1 MGNKIKIFISGKIC
15 RNQYKNLICF
25 ATSLDPTEGTW
36 LGLTDE
42 VQEGEFRWLN
52 GDVLRYN
59 EWKVN
64 EPNGRKQA
72 NCVVAFGNK
81 MLDFSCSY
89 SKHMMCSTIGRNKY
103 FFPLQAQASEA
114 WLKAGFSVFVARS
127 VHKVVCRYV
136 WFYVWNLHA
145 ILSTHLRCLKNSLQI
160 FCWWS
165 FYWNFIK
172 L

>member
-1 MGNKIKIFISGKIC
+1 MNLKYSFIISKFYSVPKQVKNETPAEFFTEFFLFSDKVKI
-15 RNQYKNLICF
+15 LICF
-25 ATSLDPTEGTW
+25 STSLDPTEGTW

-103 FFPLQAQASEA
+103 FFPLQAQA
-114 WLKAGFSVFVARS
+114 WKPG
-127 VHKVVCRYV
+127 
-136 WFYVWNLHA
+136 
-145 ILSTHLRCLKNSLQI
+145 
-160 FCWWS
+160 
-165 FYWNFIK
+165 
-172 L
+172 